1 MSGGGYETIQLHR
14 FQAATECYAETTEA
28 VCIPPHSEVMLWT
41 KLKTNNGR
49 RGPTAGVVL
58 GLQTFVQEVGLLVGR
73 SLVRADADDWK
84 IRYCYIIRTP
94 VQCCLTLVRATRS
107 YYQHIHGSRES
118 RRSRRSSTSGLE
130 RLKCSQRSA
139 RFHPIWWMF
148 WMQQQS

>member
-1 MSGGGYETIQLHR
+1 MKLSQLHR

-49 RGPTAGVVL
+49 KRTHSRSSPWLTDICPGVWPFSGSFLSARRRRRL
-58 GLQTFVQEVGLLVGR
+58 GKF
-73 SLVRADADDWK
+73 
-84 IRYCYIIRTP
+84 RYYYIIRTP
-94 VQCCLTLVRATRS
+94 VQCCLTLVRVTRS

-118 RRSRRSSTSGLE
+118 RKSRRSSTSGLE
-130 RLKCSQRSA
+130 KLKCSQRSA

-148 WMQQQS
+148 